1 MNGRCPLYHLYEIV
15 LESPQMWMKFQA
27 SCDSPEQALAFLQ
40 SRLGGED
47 PEPPVPVYPYLSF
60 KVPAK
65 LSKRT
70 QDIANW
76 AFIKDRLPDSW
87 DDYEFRLAEGP
98 YPWCETLTDDC
109 DCFGPRGRLD
119 IIHCSDFGLL
129 EDADKR
135 ANKSQNIR
143 RLSMR
148 RALEGL
154 GRYGWGGFGVR
165 GQTSPDGTNKEDFDS
180 KINRMTTLI
189 ITTTPQG
196 EVAQGTG
203 FFYSVS
209 DPAEPGGPQYQ
220 WVQTDIWVLTN
231 RHVVMPEANGVET
244 RPSAISVHLQRWD
257 ALGRLEWAPVVL
269 SSDDIKERVRLHPD
283 EHVDVA
289 AIDMSKLLT
298 QEIES
303 NRDRFTYNSP
313 FCLSRDLLMRNNQKL
328 QIQASSEVLI
338 VGYPKGYYDG
348 VNLFPI
354 VKSGI
359 VASKWGAEFRG
370 APCFLIDAKLF
381 PGSSGSVVISKPI
394 DVVVENGQLFV
405 IKDGEKAFALLG
417 IFSGAFE
424 DLDYGF
430 GIAWYAE
437 TIGELLR
444 T

>member
-1 MNGRCPLYHLYEIV
+1 MNHLYEV
-15 LESPQMWMKFQA
+15 ALESSRMWVKFQA
-27 SCDSPEQALAFLQ
+27 SCESLEQAMAFFQ

-47 PEPPVPVYPYLSF
+47 PGSPIPAYPYLTF
-60 KVPAK
+60 KVPTK
-65 LSKRT
+65 LSGRT

-76 AFIKDRLPDSW
+76 DSIRDHLPGGW
-87 DDYEFRLAEGP
+87 DDNTFRLSEGP
-98 YPWCETLTDDC
+98 YPWCETLSDDC
-109 DCFGPRGRLD
+109 DCFGSQGRQD
-119 IIHCSDFGLL
+119 VVYCSGFGLL
-129 EDADKR
+129 EEMDKR
-135 ANKSQNIR
+135 ASRSQNIR

-148 RALEGL
+148 RAPEGL
-154 GRYGWGGFGVR
+154 GQFGWGGSGVR
-165 GQTSPDGTNKEDFDS
+165 QRTSHDGTNRKEDFDS
-180 KINRMTTLI
+180 KLNRMTTLI
-189 ITTTPQG
+189 VTMTPQG

-209 DPAEPGGPQYQ
+209 DPPVASGPQYQ
-220 WVQTDIWVLTN
+220 WVQTDIWVITN
-231 RHVVMPEANGVET
+231 RHVVMPKVNGVET

-257 ALGRLEWAPVVL
+257 ARGRLEWAPVTL
-269 SSDDIKERVRLHPD
+269 SSDDMKERVRLHPD
-283 EHVDVA
+283 ERVDVA
-289 AIDMSKLLT
+289 AIDVMGLLS

-303 NRDRFTYNSP
+303 NKDRFTYNSP

-328 QIQASSEVLI
+328 LVEASSDVLV
-338 VGYPKGYYDG
+338 VGYPKGYYDN

-370 APCFLIDAKLF
+370 DPCFLIDAKLF

-394 DVVVENGQLFV
+394 DVVVEDGQLFL
-405 IKDGEKAFALLG
+405 IKDGQKAFALLG

-437 TIGELLR
+437 TIGELLK

>member
-1 MNGRCPLYHLYEIV
+1 MYHLYEVV
-15 LESPQMWMKFQA
+15 LESPRMWMKFQA
-27 SCDSPEQALAFLQ
+27 SCESPEQALAFFQ

-60 KVPAK
+60 KVSAK
-65 LSKRT
+65 LSRRT

-76 AFIKDRLPDSW
+76 DSIKDRLPDSW
-87 DDYEFRLAEGP
+87 DDHEFRLAEGP
-98 YPWCETLTDDC
+98 YPWCETLSDGC

-119 IIHCSDFGLL
+119 VMHCSDFGLL
-129 EDADKR
+129 EETDKR
-135 ANKSQNIR
+135 ASRSQNIR

-148 RALEGL
+148 RRPEGL
-154 GRYGWGGFGVR
+154 GQYGWGGSGVR
-165 GQTSPDGTNKEDFDS
+165 GRTSPDGTSKEDFDS
-180 KINRMTTLI
+180 KLNRMTTLI

-209 DPAEPGGPQYQ
+209 DPADPGGPQYQ
-220 WVQTDIWVLTN
+220 WVQTDIWVITN
-231 RHVVMPEANGVET
+231 RHVVMPKVNGVET
-244 RPSAISVHLQRWD
+244 QPSSISVHLQRSD
-257 ALGRLEWAPVVL
+257 ALGKLEWAPVVL
-269 SSDDIKERVRLHPD
+269 SCDDIKERVRLHPD

-303 NRDRFTYNSP
+303 NKDRFTYNSP
-313 FCLSRDLLMRNNQKL
+313 FCLSRNLLMRNNQKL
-328 QIQASSEVLI
+328 QIEASSDVLI

-359 VASKWGAEFRG
+359 VASRWGAEFRG
-370 APCFLIDAKLF
+370 DPCFLIDAKLF

-394 DVVVENGQLFV
+394 DVVVEDGQLFV

-424 DLDYGF
+424 ALDYGF

>member
-1 MNGRCPLYHLYEIV
+1 MYHLYEIV
-15 LESPQMWMKFQA
+15 FESPQMWLKIQA
-27 SCDSPEQALAFLQ
+27 SCESEEQATAFLEYRFGGNDPNPLRPDLRFVSFSFRV
-40 SRLGGED
+40 SR
-47 PEPPVPVYPYLSF
+47 
-60 KVPAK
+60 K
-65 LSKRT
+65 LSECS
-70 QDIANW
+70 DHIFNW
-76 AFIKDRLPDSW
+76 EAIKDRLPTGW
-87 DDYEFRLAEGP
+87 DDQEFRLAEGP
-98 YPWCETLTDDC
+98 YPWCETLSDEC
-109 DCFGPRGRLD
+109 DCFGARGRLD
-119 IIHCSDFGLL
+119 SAYCSDFGLL
-129 EDADKR
+129 EETDKR
-135 ANKSQNIR
+135 ASRSQNTR

-154 GRYGWGGFGVR
+154 GNDGWGGAGVR
-165 GQTSPDGTNKEDFDS
+165 GRKSPGGTNKEDFDS
-180 KINRMTTLI
+180 KLNRMTTLI
-189 ITTTPQG
+189 RTTTPQG
-196 EVAQGTG
+196 EVFQGTG
-203 FFYSVS
+203 FFYSAS

-220 WVQTDIWVLTN
+220 WVQIDLWVITN
-231 RHVVMPEANGVET
+231 RHVVMPKVNGVET
-244 RPSAISVHLQRWD
+244 RPSAISVHLQRRD

-289 AIDMSKLLT
+289 AIDMSVLLT

-303 NRDRFTYNSP
+303 NKDRFTYNSP

-328 QIQASSEVLI
+328 QIEASSDVMV
-338 VGYPKGYYDG
+338 VGYPKGYYDD

-370 APCFLIDAKLF
+370 DPCFLIDAKLF

-394 DVVVENGQLFV
+394 DVVVEKGQLFV
-405 IKDGEKAFALLG
+405 VKDGEKAFALLG